1 MTEFDTD
8 TPWLPADAGPEFD
21 PLEHFDALPDG
32 NTPLV
37 VTPRGGAREVGRSCY
52 QVDTE
57 HATYL
62 VDCGLRQGSGETF
75 PDFRGLSLEGVDA
88 VFLTHAHIDHC
99 GGLPVLEANGLLD
112 DDAPILAT
120 PPTIALAKLLL
131 EDSLHIHR
139 RETQRSGT
147 EQRFDRQHVDAV
159 FERFEPVDYGGGR
172 VEPFAPTP
180 DEEPLVF
187 QYGNAGHLLGSAWL
201 MLQTGGYRV
210 VFSGDIGGRATHLPD
225 VQSPPGAD
233 VLLTESTYGSQHS
246 HTSMHDARS
255 GLFAAVA
262 QAVENRQPV
271 LIPTFA
277 VGRAQLLQLLFK
289 ERFTSHPGDIGSR
302 VQLVVD
308 GMAQDA
314 TEIYHEYVLDDTYMD
329 ESIVN
334 RAKNS
339 GQDRPF
345 LPDGAGFPRN
355 DEERRELLT
364 DTDPLSGGTVPVV
377 IAPSGMLTGG
387 HSPRYLVEF
396 AARFEDAKVFL
407 TGYQSKGTTGRTLQN
422 YLDAGEDEVTITTDA
437 TPFGTDWPSS
447 DSVAW
452 TRVETD
458 DGFERTTRATVP
470 TEWIETVDGLSA
482 HAAQSGLLK
491 FARAVEPS
499 TVAMVHG
506 PDYAQD
512 HLARHFGKNLDSAKQ
527 VTRSRLLTPI
537 PVSRDIEL
545 DTPTLTPEQF
555 ERGPDRLRNQ
565 VKTLHTEVASLNEEL
580 AALRHDEGTWSESA
594 LRRLVRE
601 EIREAIDT
609 DGDT

>member
-1 MTEFDTD
+1 MTPNE
-8 TPWLPADAGPEFD
+8 
-21 PLEHFDALPDG
+21 
-32 NTPLV
+32 NSPLV

-57 HATYL
+57 QTTYL
-62 VDCGLRQGSGETF
+62 VDCGLNQGGGDKF
-75 PDFRGLSLEGVDA
+75 PDFRGLSPEQVDA
-88 VFLTHAHIDHC
+88 VFLTHAHVDHC
-99 GGLPVLEANGLLD
+99 GGLPVLEAKGLLD

-120 PPTIALAKLLL
+120 PPTIDLAQLLL
-131 EDSLHIHR
+131 EDSLKIHK
-139 RETQRSGT
+139 REAQRPGR
-147 EQRFDRQHVDAV
+147 EQQFDRQHLEAT
-159 FERFEPVDYGGGR
+159 FERFEPVDFGGGR
-172 VEPFAPTP
+172 VEALAPTP
-180 DEEPLVF
+180 DEEPLIF

-225 VQSPPGAD
+225 IQAPPGAD
-233 VLLTESTYGSQHS
+233 LLLMESTYGSQHS

-255 GLFAAVA
+255 DLFSAVE

-289 ERFTSHPGDIGSR
+289 ERFISHPSDIQSR
-302 VQLVVD
+302 VQLAVD

-314 TEIYHEYVLDDTYMD
+314 TGIYHDYVLDDTYMD
-329 ESIVN
+329 ETIVN

-345 LPDGAGFPRN
+345 LPDGAGFPQN
-355 DEERRELLT
+355 DEERHNLLT

-377 IAPSGMLTGG
+377 ISPSGMLTGG
-387 HSPRYLVEF
+387 NSPRYLVEF
-396 AARFEDAKVFL
+396 AARFEDAKIFL
-407 TGYQSKGTTGRTLQN
+407 TGYQAKETTGRTLQN

-437 TPFGTDWPSS
+437 TPFDTDWPTSE
-447 DSVAW
+447 SVTW
-452 TRVETD
+452 TSVETD
-458 DGFERTTRATVP
+458 NGFEQLTRATIP
-470 TEWIETVDGLSA
+470 TEWIEQVSGLSG
-482 HAAQSGLLK
+482 HAAQHGLLK
-491 FARAVEPS
+491 YARDIEPS

-512 HLARHFGKNLDSAKQ
+512 HLSRHFGKNLDSAEK

-545 DTPTLTPEQF
+545 DTATLTPEHF
-555 ERGPDRLRNQ
+555 ESGPDRLRNH
-565 VKTLHTEVASLNEEL
+565 VETLHKEIASLNEEL
-580 AALRHDEGTWSESA
+580 AALRHGDDSRRSEEEV
-594 LRRLVRE
+594 RRLIRDELQNTSGEYRE
-601 EIREAIDT
+601 
-609 DGDT
+609 

>member
-1 MTEFDTD
+1 MTGFDTD
-8 TPWLPADAGPEFD
+8 TPWLPVDAGLEFD
-21 PLEHFDALPDG
+21 PLVHFGVVPDE
-32 NTPLV
+32 NTPMV
-37 VTPRGGAREVGRSCY
+37 VTPRGGTREVGRSCY

-57 HATYL
+57 QTTYL
-62 VDCGLRQGSGETF
+62 VDCGLRQGTGESF
-75 PDFRGLSLEGVDA
+75 PDFRGLSLEQVDA

-99 GGLPVLEANGLLD
+99 GGLPVLEAKGLLD

-120 PPTIALAKLLL
+120 PPTIDLAKLLL
-131 EDSLHIHR
+131 EDSFHIHR
-139 RETQRSGT
+139 REAQHSGT
-147 EQRFDRQHVDAV
+147 EQQFDRQHVDAV

-172 VEPFAPTP
+172 VGTLAPTP
-180 DEEPLVF
+180 ADEPLVF

-210 VFSGDIGGRATHLPD
+210 VFSGDLGGRATHLPD
-225 VQSPPGAD
+225 IQSPPGAD
-233 VLLTESTYGSQHS
+233 VLLMESTYGSQHS

-255 GLFAAVA
+255 ALFTAVE

-289 ERFTSHPGDIGSR
+289 ERFTSHPSDIESR

-314 TEIYHEYVLDDTYMD
+314 TEIYHDYVLDDTYMD

-345 LPDGAGFPRN
+345 TPDGAGFPQN
-355 DEERRELLT
+355 DADRRELLT

-377 IAPSGMLTGG
+377 ITPSGMLTGG
-387 HSPRYLVEF
+387 NSPRYLVEF

-422 YLDAGEDEVTITTDA
+422 YLNAGEDDVTITTDA
-437 TPFGTDWPSS
+437 TPFGTDWP
-447 DSVAW
+447 DSASVTW

-458 DGFERTTRATVP
+458 GGYERMTRATIP
-470 TEWIETVDGLSA
+470 TEWIEPVDGLSA
-482 HAAQSGLLK
+482 HAAQFGLLK
-491 FARAVEPS
+491 YARAVEPS
-499 TVAMVHG
+499 TVAMIHG

-512 HLARHFGKNLDSAKQ
+512 HLARHFGTNLDSAER

-537 PVSRDIEL
+537 PVARDIEL
-545 DTPTLTPEQF
+545 DTATLTPEHF
-555 ERGPDRLRNQ
+555 ERGPDQLRNQ
-565 VKTLHTEVASLNEEL
+565 VETLHKEIASLNEEL
-580 AALRHDEGTWSESA
+580 AAVRHDDGKRSEA
-594 LRRLVRE
+594 ELCRIIRE
-601 EIREAIDT
+601 EIRNVVDT
-609 DGDT
+609 DE